1 MTDKKAKGHPLN
13 PSSFSQLPC
22 HQNPGT
28 SGPLPPPSK
37 LWLKN
42 SSSKLWRRL
51 TNAVS
56 PLHNSGIT
64 SCCYRMGHKVAANSL
79 PGTHTRHK
87 IHSSQRNTAC
97 KSALKIHFG
106 GSSCNKKGGFGV
118 CGKRHFVSGG
128 VLRTLEQREGVCH
141 TSTTNFVATSV
152 PFSYWILP
160 TFSPSA
166 FVFDIVKLWCS
177 VRVRLSYWDKFYHNS
192 INQDA
197 EGGNGDRTVS
207 YNLAALRAIHRIVI
221 SIAMIHV

>member
-1 MTDKKAKGHPLN
+1 MTDKKADQESHPLT
-13 PSSFSQLPC
+13 SSFSLVIKILV
-22 HQNPGT
+22 

-42 SSSKLWRRL
+42 SSSKLWGRL

-128 VLRTLEQREGVCH
+128 VLRTLEQKERGFVTLLPLTLSPPVFHFHIGSSQLFLPVRLYFILWNFGAVCACDYH
-141 TSTTNFVATSV
+141 IGTNFIIIPSIKTPRGAMETEQC
-152 PFSYWILP
+152 P
-160 TFSPSA
+160 T
-166 FVFDIVKLWCS
+166 I
-177 VRVRLSYWDKFYHNS
+177 
-192 INQDA
+192 
-197 EGGNGDRTVS
+197 
-207 YNLAALRAIHRIVI
+207 
-221 SIAMIHV
+221 